1 VLSLMRRLGLLI
13 ATCGYLGFAPV
24 APGTVGSAAGVALFY
39 LVSATGMP
47 WLQLLLIAVLFVA
60 GVWASTMAERA
71 LARTDPGPV
80 VIDEVVGMLITL
92 AWIPVTPLGALVGFL
107 IFRLF
112 DVIKPW
118 PSRQFEAMH
127 GGLGVMADDA
137 MAAVYGHLLLRGL
150 VLVTPAGALV

>member
-1 VLSLMRRLGLLI
+1 MTARLGLFI

-39 LVSATGMP
+39 LVRATGVM
-47 WLQLLLIAVLFVA
+47 WAQGALILALLVA
-60 GVWASTMAERA
+60 GIWAASAAERA
-71 LARTDPGPV
+71 LGKTDPGPV

-107 IFRLF
+107 IFRVL
-112 DVIKPW
+112 DVVKPW
-118 PSRQFEAMH
+118 PARQFEAMH

-137 MAAVYGHLLLRGL
+137 MAAVDGHVLLRGL
-150 VLVTPAGALV
+150 VFVAPAGWLV